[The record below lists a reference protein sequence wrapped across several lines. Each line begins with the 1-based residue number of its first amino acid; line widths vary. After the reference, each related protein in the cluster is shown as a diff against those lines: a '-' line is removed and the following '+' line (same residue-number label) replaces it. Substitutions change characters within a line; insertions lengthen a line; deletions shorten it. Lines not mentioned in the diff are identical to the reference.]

1 MRVKE
6 IAVFP
11 DPRLIQAC
19 YHLIGLRL
27 LNRVASGNHLRM
39 KKVLIPTKLSVAARE
54 RLEQH
59 GGYVV
64 HQDDAVDLLTLA
76 ADHADAYAMIVRSE
90 KISTEILDAFPN
102 LKVII
107 RAGAGYNTID
117 IQAARKR
124 GIDVMNTP
132 GANSNAVAEE
142 VAALM
147 LADARHL
154 VPADASC
161 RAGLWEKSSF
171 MGREITGKTL
181 GILGMGHIGQLV
193 AKRLSGF
200 EMKVLAFDPVISED
214 RANEL
219 GASLVSLQQLFED
232 SDYITLHVPEN
243 EHTRGMIN
251 AKLFTCMKEGATI
264 INCARSGVINEEDLR
279 AAKAL
284 KKIRYLNDVYPKD
297 EAGDKSI
304 TDVADI
310 MLPHLGAS
318 TLEANT
324 NAAIYAAE
332 QLINLD
338 ERGISTAV
346 VNRDIP
352 EGLDPAYAD
361 LAFTLARLARAGFQ
375 KDAKLKL
382 LETSIYGDLQRFD
395 SWLLVPM
402 VCALNEEFDRSK
414 DPKAALAYLAEM
426 GVAYKNRDTDEA
438 KGYGGAITI
447 DLTGGPSSEE
457 LHAVSIRGT
466 VAEGNLMVSRIN
478 NFDKLYFEPKG
489 HLLIFIYPD
498 ATGVLAKISS
508 AVAGAGINIDDVRN
522 PHSDCGSRSIAILKV
537 NKPVQTS
544 VVEEI
549 KSAIQASTGFYLHL

>member
-1 MRVKE
+1 
-6 IAVFP
+6 
-11 DPRLIQAC
+11 
-19 YHLIGLRL
+19 
-27 LNRVASGNHLRM
+27 
-39 KKVLIPTKLSVAARE
+39 
-54 RLEQH
+54 
-59 GGYVV
+59 
-64 HQDDAVDLLTLA
+64 
-76 ADHADAYAMIVRSE
+76 
-90 KISTEILDAFPN
+90 
-102 LKVII
+102 
-107 RAGAGYNTID
+107 
-117 IQAARKR
+117 
-124 GIDVMNTP
+124 
-132 GANSNAVAEE
+132 
-142 VAALM
+142 
-147 LADARHL
+147 
-154 VPADASC
+154 
-161 RAGLWEKSSF
+161 
-171 MGREITGKTL
+171 
-181 GILGMGHIGQLV
+181 
-193 AKRLSGF
+193 
-200 EMKVLAFDPVISED
+200 
-214 RANEL
+214 
-219 GASLVSLQQLFED
+219 
-232 SDYITLHVPEN
+232 
-243 EHTRGMIN
+243 
-251 AKLFTCMKEGATI
+251 
-264 INCARSGVINEEDLR
+264 
-279 AAKAL
+279 
-284 KKIRYLNDVYPKD
+284 
-297 EAGDKSI
+297 
-304 TDVADI
+304 
-310 MLPHLGAS
+310 
-318 TLEANT
+318 
-324 NAAIYAAE
+324 
-332 QLINLD
+332 
-338 ERGISTAV
+338 
-346 VNRDIP
+346 RDIP